1 MTLDAIN
8 PRPPVEL
15 HRLICATVQ
24 DPALPGRLREAPAQ
38 LYEEFGISEREQEL
52 LLRDPRTALAELNV
66 HANLQFKFLA
76 ALGLLGLA
84 PASIQPYLRRRKDHG
99 TNC

>member
-1 MTLDAIN
+1 MNLDAIT
-8 PRPPVEL
+8 RPPVEL

-24 DPALPGRLREAPAQ
+24 DPALPRRLREAPGQ
-38 LYEEFGISEREQEL
+38 LYEEFGVPDRAREL
-52 LLRDPRTALAELNV
+52 LIQDPKAAMWELNV

-76 ALGLLGLA
+76 ALGLLSLT

-99 TNC
+99 TNS